1 MKIQDNPNKQIPT
14 STKSSVPW
22 SYLRDWSFISSRRGR
37 TWGGSERCGVPKLA
51 LSPPKIIALENCTPL
66 CQEQF
71 LKSTPPPLQPLQV
84 SSSILA
90 GRWFHKL
97 YKDTDSQQRRVRFEG
112 ARTEKVS
119 QRVWGMFH
127 QKIFKF
133 RVSEMPSPAFSVR
146 HFQYMI
152 KAKENAV
159 IWAISC
165 LFYPSLVSSVRY
177 SVYDKKG

>member
-1 MKIQDNPNKQIPT
+1 MKIQNNPNKQITT

-37 TWGGSERCGVPKLA
+37 TWGGLERCGVPKLYP
-51 LSPPKIIALENCTPL
+51 LPPQNNCPWKLHPPLPRKIFKNHPSPPP
-66 CQEQF
+66 
-71 LKSTPPPLQPLQV
+71 PPPLQPLQV

-127 QKIFKF
+127 QKIFKS

-146 HFQYMI
+146 YFQ
-152 KAKENAV
+152 
-159 IWAISC
+159 
-165 LFYPSLVSSVRY
+165 
-177 SVYDKKG
+177 